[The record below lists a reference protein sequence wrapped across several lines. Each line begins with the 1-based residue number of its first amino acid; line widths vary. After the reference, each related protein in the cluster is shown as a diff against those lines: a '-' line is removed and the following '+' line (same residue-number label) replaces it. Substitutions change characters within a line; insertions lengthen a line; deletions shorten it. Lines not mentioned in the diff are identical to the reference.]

1 MPPILNFPPELL
13 LRAQNVKVVFFDI
26 DGVMT
31 DGSLYYTEAG
41 ETLKRFHVFDGYGI
55 KLLKKVGITPAV
67 VSGGDIPTLRK
78 RLEVLGIHHIRLGT
92 EDKRPAVESILAE
105 LGLDWSQAAAVG
117 DDWPDAP
124 VLRRVALACA
134 PQTAHPEVL
143 RLAHFVPSRPAGNGA
158 VREVCDLLMVA
169 TGLYET
175 LWRDFSA

>member
-67 VSGGDIPTLRK
+67 VSGGADTGSGSGS
-78 RLEVLGIHHIRLGT
+78 LGGVTGKPGRAGT
-92 EDKRPAVESILAE
+92 
-105 LGLDWSQAAAVG
+105 
-117 DDWPDAP
+117 
-124 VLRRVALACA
+124 RRR
-134 PQTAHPEVL
+134 TT
-143 RLAHFVPSRPAGNGA
+143 RR
-158 VREVCDLLMVA
+158 
-169 TGLYET
+169 
-175 LWRDFSA
+175 